1 MVGLFDPEKNDFNL
15 NIWVPSEGNEV
26 KKILKRINKIKLS
39 QFSEDLLFKVLFT
52 NSYPPRTNLSDD
64 EFLDIKIDWLIKNER
79 IEDLENLLQ
88 TNIQVGKK
96 SKAIKFLIEEYL
108 SSANISSACEKIQFI
123 DKDVQNNYLDKFKIY
138 CLIYEDR
145 KNEALLIFDL
155 LRERGFKDVF
165 FENKINFLLGYE
177 EKTTQK
183 IVDNDL
189 FNFYLSLITS

>member
-1 MVGLFDPEKNDFNL
+1 MKYLENL
-15 NIWVPSEGNEV
+15 
-26 KKILKRINKIKLS
+26 
-39 QFSEDLLFKVLFT
+39 
-52 NSYPPRTNLSDD
+52 
-64 EFLDIKIDWLIKNER
+64 
-79 IEDLENLLQ
+79 EDLENLLQ

-145 KNEALLIFDL
+145 KNEAQLIFDL

-177 EKTTQK
+177 EKTTQE

-189 FNFYLSLITS
+189 FNFYLVCI